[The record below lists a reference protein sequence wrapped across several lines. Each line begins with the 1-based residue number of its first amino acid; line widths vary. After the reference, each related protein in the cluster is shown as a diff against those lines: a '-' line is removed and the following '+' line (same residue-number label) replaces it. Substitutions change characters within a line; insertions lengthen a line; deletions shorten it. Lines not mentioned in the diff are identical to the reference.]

1 MQAGDTFLLPDF
13 DDHLWAVIS
22 DPTIDAHH
30 VVVVLF
36 VSWTEKYDQACVLN
50 GGEHPFIKHA
60 TCVQYPGAKVVTDA
74 RLEQLRQFGQLR
86 PKAAMSADLLA
97 LIRQRAEGADIPT
110 RAYEVLREQ
119 GFVS

>member
-1 MQAGDTFLLPDF
+1 MRAGDTFLLPNF

-22 DPTIDAHH
+22 DPTIDAQH

-50 GGEHPFIKHA
+50 GGEHPFIKHP

-74 RLEQLRQFGQLR
+74 RLEQLRQSGELR
-86 PKAAMSADLLA
+86 PKTPLSNDLLA
-97 LIRQRAEGADIPT
+97 QIRQKAEGADIPT
-110 RAYEVLREQ
+110 RAYEILREQ
-119 GFVS
+119 GFVP